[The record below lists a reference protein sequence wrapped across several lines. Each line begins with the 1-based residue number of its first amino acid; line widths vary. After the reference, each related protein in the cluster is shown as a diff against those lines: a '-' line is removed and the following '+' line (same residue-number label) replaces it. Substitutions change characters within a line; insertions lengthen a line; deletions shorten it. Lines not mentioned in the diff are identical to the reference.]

1 MGDPKRL
8 EALLSS
14 GQGQDGEQLIDND
27 MGVFQDPKNAQI
39 LPYEKKKWEVP
50 FDTLAMLE
58 VIGAG
63 KVINKLYF
71 NRIKDGNSFSRE
83 YYTSLLYPSSC
94 NIIICD
100 VNVNVTYMYCD
111 VVLLHACI

>member
-1 MGDPKRL
+1 M
-8 EALLSS
+8 
-14 GQGQDGEQLIDND
+14 IDND

-63 KVINKLYF
+63 K
-71 NRIKDGNSFSRE
+71 
-83 YYTSLLYPSSC
+83 
-94 NIIICD
+94 
-100 VNVNVTYMYCD
+100 
-111 VVLLHACI
+111 

>member
-1 MGDPKRL
+1 MLVLLICSKKFFEIPIFFFRWKVKREKSKYKKILSRLEMGDPKRL

-63 KVINKLYF
+63 KY
-71 NRIKDGNSFSRE
+71 
-83 YYTSLLYPSSC
+83 
-94 NIIICD
+94 
-100 VNVNVTYMYCD
+100 
-111 VVLLHACI
+111 

>member
-1 MGDPKRL
+1 MEQLCIRTPLTKL
-8 EALLSS
+8 CA
-14 GQGQDGEQLIDND
+14 GQGQDGEHLIDND

-63 KVINKLYF
+63 K
-71 NRIKDGNSFSRE
+71 
-83 YYTSLLYPSSC
+83 
-94 NIIICD
+94 
-100 VNVNVTYMYCD
+100 
-111 VVLLHACI
+111 

>member
-63 KVINKLYF
+63 KVIHINVF
-71 NRIKDGNSFSRE
+71 QRNNRWK
-83 YYTSLLYPSSC
+83 YQLLS
-94 NIIICD
+94 
-100 VNVNVTYMYCD
+100 
-111 VVLLHACI
+111 

>member
-63 KVINKLYF
+63 KVIYILHLQKLEF
-71 NRIKDGNSFSRE
+71 
-83 YYTSLLYPSSC
+83 
-94 NIIICD
+94 
-100 VNVNVTYMYCD
+100 
-111 VVLLHACI
+111 H